1 MMRHQGGRMA
11 DGDLSDQISQ
21 LETEIERLAGVAEG
35 CRKII
40 LMSKA
45 AIAIGCVLLIATIF
59 GLLRFDQLVFVGSF
73 VLILAGIVA
82 AGSNVTTL
90 RQTMTEMRN
99 SEALRAQLI
108 DRLSLPVVL
117 NADGQQV
124 HE

>member
-1 MMRHQGGRMA
+1 MMRHQGSRMA
-11 DGDLSDQISQ
+11 DEDLSDQISQ

-73 VLILAGIVA
+73 ILILAGIVA